1 MVGSVQAHMQ
11 YDFAAPHAGRRSV
24 GEDKV
29 HGRVEIVLWQVP
41 HIGSVPVIDVLH
53 AARERLEIRH
63 FLGSRRMKS
72 VRLPSQVMLKDPI
85 DDIDVV
91 ENAEHDRGILFG
103 KPVEILANHI
113 VEAALGPL
121 LVTNEL

>member
-1 MVGSVQAHMQ
+1 
-11 YDFAAPHAGRRSV
+11 
-24 GEDKV
+24 
-29 HGRVEIVLWQVP
+29 
-41 HIGSVPVIDVLH
+41 
-53 AARERLEIRH
+53 
-63 FLGSRRMKS
+63 MKS